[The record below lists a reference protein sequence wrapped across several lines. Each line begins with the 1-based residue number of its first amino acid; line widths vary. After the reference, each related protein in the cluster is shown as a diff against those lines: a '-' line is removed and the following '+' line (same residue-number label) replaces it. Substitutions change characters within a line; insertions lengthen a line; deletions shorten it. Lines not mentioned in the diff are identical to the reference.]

1 MARRMTKRYIT
12 KDDIV
17 DVLVDRTHEVLLDD
31 VSIYSVHEFNRTL
44 VELVVKECGDLV
56 RKELLMFTDPTK
68 FTGKVLLEETLY
80 KHFNM
85 EVRHNESNS

>member
-17 DVLVDRTHEVLLDD
+17 DVLVDRTHKVLSDD

-44 VELVVKECGDLV
+44 IELVVKECADIA
-56 RKELLMFTDPTK
+56 RREILMFNNSVQYN
-68 FTGKVLLEETLY
+68 GIVLLEEAIY

-85 EVRHNESNS
+85 EKAE

>member
-17 DVLVDRTHEVLLDD
+17 DVLVDRTHKVLSDD

-44 VELVVKECGDLV
+44 VELVVTECADLV

-85 EVRHNESNS
+85 ESPK

>member
-1 MARRMTKRYIT
+1 MTKRYIN

-17 DVLVDRTHEVLLDD
+17 DVLVDRTHKVLSDD

-44 VELVVKECGDLV
+44 IELVVKECADLV
-56 RKELLMFTDPTK
+56 RNELLFFTGTGTIT
-68 FTGKVLLEETLY
+68 FTGKVLLEEAIY

-85 EVRHNESNS
+85 VDGSDA

>member
-17 DVLVDRTHEVLLDD
+17 DVLVDRAHKVLSDD

-44 VELVVKECGDLV
+44 IELVVKECADIA
-56 RKELLMFTDPTK
+56 RREILMFNNSVPYN
-68 FTGKVLLEETLY
+68 GKVLLEEAIY

-85 EVRHNESNS
+85 VNENDA

>member
-17 DVLVDRTHEVLLDD
+17 DVLIDRAHKVLSDD

-44 VELVVKECGDLV
+44 IELVVKECADIA
-56 RKELLMFTDPTK
+56 RREILMFNNSVPYN
-68 FTGKVLLEETLY
+68 GKVLIEEAIY

-85 EVRHNESNS
+85 EKAE

>member
-1 MARRMTKRYIT
+1 MARRMTKRSIT

-17 DVLVDRTHEVLLDD
+17 DVLVDRTHKVLSDD

-56 RKELLMFTDPTK
+56 RRELLLFTDPAK
-68 FTGKVLLEETLY
+68 FTGRVILEETIY
-80 KHFNM
+80 KHFSM
-85 EVRHNESNS
+85 EKTE

>member
-17 DVLVDRTHEVLLDD
+17 DVLVDRTHKVLSDD

-44 VELVVKECGDLV
+44 IELVVKECADIARREILV
-56 RKELLMFTDPTK
+56 FNNSITYN
-68 FTGKVLLEETLY
+68 GIVLLEEAIY

-85 EVRHNESNS
+85 VNENDA

>member
-1 MARRMTKRYIT
+1 MTKRYIT

-17 DVLVDRTHEVLLDD
+17 DVLVDRTHKVLSDD

-44 VELVVKECGDLV
+44 IELVVKECADIARREILV
-56 RKELLMFTDPTK
+56 FNNSITYN
-68 FTGKVLLEETLY
+68 GIVLLEEAIY

-85 EVRHNESNS
+85 VNENDA

>member
-17 DVLVDRTHEVLLDD
+17 DVLVDRAHKVLSDD

-44 VELVVKECGDLV
+44 IELVVKECADIA
-56 RKELLMFTDPTK
+56 RREILMFNNSVPYN
-68 FTGKVLLEETLY
+68 GKVLIEEAIY

-85 EVRHNESNS
+85 VNESDA

>member
-17 DVLVDRTHEVLLDD
+17 DVLVDRTHKVLSDD

-44 VELVVKECGDLV
+44 IGLVVKECADIA
-56 RKELLMFTDPTK
+56 RREILMFNNSVQYN
-68 FTGKVLLEETLY
+68 GIVLLEEAIY

-85 EVRHNESNS
+85 EKAE

>member
-17 DVLVDRTHEVLLDD
+17 DVLVDQTHKVLSDD

-44 VELVVKECGDLV
+44 VELVVKECADLV
-56 RKELLMFTDPTK
+56 RKEVLMFTDPNK
-68 FTGKVLLEETLY
+68 YTGQVLLEETIY
-80 KHFNM
+80 KHFDM
-85 EVRHNESNS
+85 ESPK

>member
-1 MARRMTKRYIT
+1 MTKRSIT
-12 KDDIV
+12 KDDMV
-17 DVLVDRTHEVLLDD
+17 DVLVDRTHKVLSDD

-56 RKELLMFTDPTK
+56 RKELLMFTDPNK
-68 FTGKVLLEETLY
+68 FTGQVILEETLY

-85 EVRHNESNS
+85 ESPK

>member
-1 MARRMTKRYIT
+1 MAHRMTKRYIT

-17 DVLVDRTHEVLLDD
+17 DVLVDRTHKVLSDD

-44 VELVVKECGDLV
+44 IELVVKECADIARREILV
-56 RKELLMFTDPTK
+56 FNNSITYN
-68 FTGKVLLEETLY
+68 GIVLLEEAIY

-85 EVRHNESNS
+85 VNENDA

>member
-1 MARRMTKRYIT
+1 MTKRYIT

-17 DVLVDRTHEVLLDD
+17 DVLVDRAHKVLSDD

-44 VELVVKECGDLV
+44 IELVVKECADIA
-56 RKELLMFTDPTK
+56 RREILMFNNSVPYN
-68 FTGKVLLEETLY
+68 GKVLIEEAIY

-85 EVRHNESNS
+85 VNESDA

>member
-17 DVLVDRTHEVLLDD
+17 DVLVDRAHKVLSDD

-44 VELVVKECGDLV
+44 IELVVKECADIA
-56 RKELLMFTDPTK
+56 RREILMFNNSVPYN
-68 FTGKVLLEETLY
+68 GKVLIEEAIY

-85 EVRHNESNS
+85 VNENDA

>member
-1 MARRMTKRYIT
+1 MTKRYIT

-17 DVLVDRTHEVLLDD
+17 DVLVDRTHKVLSDD

-44 VELVVKECGDLV
+44 IELVVKECADIA
-56 RKELLMFTDPTK
+56 RREILMFNNSVPYN
-68 FTGKVLLEETLY
+68 GKVLIEEAIY

-85 EVRHNESNS
+85 VDENDA

>member
-17 DVLVDRTHEVLLDD
+17 DVLVDRTHKILLDD

-44 VELVVKECGDLV
+44 IELVVKECADIA
-56 RKELLMFTDPTK
+56 RREILMFNNSVPYN
-68 FTGKVLLEETLY
+68 GKVLIEEAIY

-85 EVRHNESNS
+85 VNENDA

>member
-17 DVLVDRTHEVLLDD
+17 DVLVDRTHKVLSDD
-31 VSIYSVHEFNRTL
+31 GSIYSVHEFNRTL
-44 VELVVKECGDLV
+44 IELVVKECADIARREILV
-56 RKELLMFTDPTK
+56 FNNSITYN
-68 FTGKVLLEETLY
+68 GIVLLEEAIY

-85 EVRHNESNS
+85 VNENDA

>member
-17 DVLVDRTHEVLLDD
+17 DVLVDRTHKILSDD

-44 VELVVKECGDLV
+44 IELVVKECADIA
-56 RKELLMFTDPTK
+56 RREILMFTDPSK
-68 FTGKVLLEETLY
+68 YTGKVLIEEAIY

-85 EVRHNESNS
+85 VDENDA